1 MSPNQELFNGLIT
14 QSLTKAKFK
23 ALKDNLKID
32 DEFLA
37 RLLKMQRRR
46 EDMDQEILT
55 FLSDTIIQ
63 YIAEGKLN
71 LEWLEHELDAAEIN
85 KFHKSLLR
93 KLSNAINPKTKK
105 LTRFL
110 GYYAM

>member
-1 MSPNQELFNGLIT
+1 MSPNQELINGLIT

-23 ALKDNLKID
+23 SLKDNLKID

-37 RLLKMQRRR
+37 RLLRMQRKR
-46 EDMDQEILT
+46 EDMDNDILT
-55 FLSDTIIQ
+55 FLSDTIVQ
-63 YIAEGKLN
+63 YIVEGKLN
-71 LEWLEHELDAAEIN
+71 LEWLEHELDCAEIN

-93 KLSNAINPKTKK
+93 KLSGSIIPKTKK